1 MSESKEL
8 TVIER
13 AAIALGTAKHEKELI
28 ELAEQSRSITEIKN
42 KDAREQCHSTA
53 MVLKTRRTSIRKAGK
68 DARDDA
74 TKFSKAVIAEEDRL
88 VALIEPDEARL
99 FALRDVWDAEREAER
114 QAKLAAEAA
123 RIAFIRKRIGEIQA
137 IPSESVGRSAAD
149 LAATIELT
157 EMLEITLAEFMELSG
172 ECEVVKSIALGKLRE
187 MHAAQLA
194 AEEAAAEAARQAEA
208 ERIERAAEA
217 QRLAVER
224 AQLAKEREEAAERE
238 RQAAAERQRIA
249 DEERIARAKAQAAM
263 LAEQQAHERRMAAER
278 ETANAAWLAQHEAEQ
293 ASLRAQ
299 QEAADKMNAAMSE
312 IQGIQQQ
319 VIIAQSGRLGVR
331 KGGTIEC
338 IRETLA
344 ETEAWEIDA
353 ERFGILAGSAES
365 AKTTAIAEIRR
376 LLVEAE
382 ARVVAESS
390 ARLEAD
396 HAEALIENDRID
408 AERAAAQ
415 EAVRVWAEK
424 QAAEQ
429 ERIRREQIQFEQNGP
444 EPTEIIAVLADHY
457 NVSPGVVRH
466 WLGLRFW
473 AQEEKAA

>member
-1 MSESKEL
+1 LARFAAQHDFGGNVTESTEL

-13 AAIALGTAKHEKELI
+13 AAIALGADEGEKQLIALAKKYTD
-28 ELAEQSRSITEIKN
+28 ITDIKN
-42 KDAREQCHSTA
+42 PAGRTQCHAAAMELSNARIHVDKTGKAARE
-53 MVLKTRRTSIRKAGK
+53 
-68 DARDDA
+68 DANA
-74 TKFSKAVIAEEDRL
+74 FQKAVIAEVARRVAIIKPEEDRL
-88 VALIEPDEARL
+88 LAIRDKWDE
-99 FALRDVWDAEREAER
+99 EREAER

-187 MHAAQLA
+187 MHTAQLA
-194 AEEAAAEAARQAEA
+194 AEEAAAEAARQAAA
-208 ERIERAAEA
+208 ERIERERVAEANRIEAKRLADLAADLKRQEEAARAKQAEADRIAREQREAAEA
-217 QRLAVER
+217 EQRAANER
-224 AQLAKEREEAAERE
+224 AAAAMRQQQAEHEARMREQQAELDRK
-238 RQAAAERQRIA
+238 QAAIDAAIAEQ
-249 DEERIARAKAQAAM
+249 ERIAR
-263 LAEQQAHERRMAAER
+263 
-278 ETANAAWLAQHEAEQ
+278 EA
-293 ASLRAQ
+293 R
-299 QEAADKMNAAMSE
+299 EAAAA
-312 IQGIQQQ
+312 
-319 VIIAQSGRLGVR
+319 A
-331 KGGTIEC
+331 
-338 IRETLA
+338 
-344 ETEAWEIDA
+344 
-353 ERFGILAGSAES
+353 
-365 AKTTAIAEIRR
+365 AK
-376 LLVEAE
+376 
-382 ARVVAESS
+382 
-390 ARLEAD
+390 LEAD